1 MIFKATHLTRC
12 ALIAIPFFSILSATW
27 FDDISREIVLPDGS
41 SLACYVTGDQY
52 LRRLHDENDYTI
64 VLNKDDGFYYYA
76 EKNISNEL
84 VPSTYK
90 VESVDPREIG
100 IESGL
105 SLGYDEYLSK
115 KNFYDHNNSG
125 HRPNRDAPSSGEI
138 TQINVFIRFADD
150 PDFPQPRAY
159 YDEVFQTELDEP
171 SLRHYYLD
179 ISHDSLTVNTKH
191 YPGTFTGTNTAYID
205 SYNRAYYE
213 PFTTANTQGYN
224 SDNERSQREHALLAN
239 ALNSISSNI
248 SPSVNVDAND
258 DGFVDAVSFVI
269 YGTPGDWS
277 DLLWPHRWSLYS
289 QDVTINGAQVYDYLF
304 MLSESWYFNVGVLSH
319 EFGHV
324 LGAPDY
330 YHYSS
335 SGAPTPVGGWDLM
348 ASNSNPPQFPSAF
361 TRWKYFNW
369 GELTE
374 ITQSGTYTLNSLH
387 EVNNNAFKIASAN
400 SDSEYFVVEY
410 RKQEGMYDANA
421 VGNRSGL
428 VIYRVNTEAG
438 NGNAQGPPDELYV
451 YRPGGSINSN
461 GNFETAPFSSDYG
474 LTEFNDNSD
483 PACFLYNNGNS
494 ADGGL
499 NIYDISSSD
508 ETISF
513 TVSFGYPELVVIP
526 ENLSFDLQI
535 GESQNQVIEI
545 KNNGDSE
552 TVLNYEA
559 SLVGEIPFNNPQ
571 GGPDQGGYYWSTV
584 SDENEDAVANWID
597 LTDVGIPIVL
607 NHNDYF
613 ANQVIDLPFDFT
625 FFNESYNYVQ
635 VNANGWIG
643 WDSANEQVWL
653 NDELPSTN
661 LPRPAIFGFFDDLN
675 PNNTSGNSNSSG
687 DIYYHSNDERVV
699 VWFDNVVR
707 WNTTDWGEYDFQI
720 IIYPNGSFDINYN
733 TMNGTLN
740 SGTVG
745 YQNQDG
751 SQGTQIVANQQYV
764 SSDMSIMVKAV
775 ESEIPWGTLTS
786 ETNSLVG
793 ILNGQE
799 SNFINLQLATG
810 DLSGGIYTASVN
822 VSSLDADPV
831 SIPVNLN
838 ITDGE
843 IIPQIPILDLSSSI
857 TGIVALPNGID
868 SLFSNVADRYT
879 HLQAPNGDYIQFL
892 IQDEITEEMAVHA
905 RSVLESFLSNIPN
918 SNYGSNKSVV
928 ANSIASS
935 NAIMLLLNDE
945 DEYDNPY
952 LENLF
957 DSGIKGQ
964 DLLSTEIF
972 TEGVVEYNQ
981 SSARNATYEE
991 ILHFIHGYGI
1001 QPAIPWMQTE
1011 LVVAMNQAIENDYY
1025 NPLSD
1030 LPVEDYDEEY
1040 LAMGLEC
1047 YFGLWAHNPNG
1058 DGYSGDNEYA
1068 FNTRQAMELGDP
1080 QLYDLIKDFFGE
1092 SLLYTPFLPDVFEG
1106 TFSISYSPEIL
1117 YTSKSQYLDNV
1128 SLSGALAADILGNDK
1143 DNRLEGN
1150 LATNHFNGGAGD
1162 DLIIGHQGIDRSV
1175 YVGVRDEYILIPSID
1190 ILDSSFQ
1197 IIDLIPNRDG
1207 IDTLYGIE
1215 ELEFNSV
1222 VYSISEMLGQEQKNS
1237 VPDNYLLK
1245 SPYPNP
1251 FNPIT
1256 QINFEVP
1263 EQSFLTISVYN
1274 LNGELIKVLTEKE
1287 YSSGRYQ
1294 LNWNAENQFGQAVS
1308 TGMYFIRLSSGS
1320 FNQTKKILFLK

>member
-1 MIFKATHLTRC
+1 MIYQFLHAVRYVLV
-12 ALIAIPFFSILSATW
+12 AIPFLSYLSATW
-27 FDDISREIVLPDGS
+27 FDEIPREIRLPDGS
-41 SLACYVTGDQY
+41 MLDCYVTGDQY
-52 LRRLHDENDYTI
+52 LRRLHDEDNYTI
-64 VLNKDDGFYYYA
+64 VLNKNDGFYYYA
-76 EKNISNEL
+76 EKNSSNEL
-84 VPSTYK
+84 VPSAFK

-100 IESGL
+100 FEAGL
-105 SLGYDEYLSK
+105 SFGYDEYISK
-115 KNFYDHNNSG
+115 KNFYEDDNSG
-125 HRPNRDAPSSGEI
+125 SRPNRDAPSSGEI
-138 TQINVFIRFADD
+138 SQINVFIRFADD
-150 PDFPQPRAY
+150 PDFPQPRSY

-171 SLRHYYLD
+171 SLKHYFLD
-179 ISHDSLTVNTKH
+179 ISHDSLTVNTEH
-191 YPGTFTGTNTAYID
+191 YPGTFTGSNTAYID

-224 SDNERSQREHALLAN
+224 GDAERSQREHALLAN
-239 ALNSISSNI
+239 ALNAISSNI

-258 DGFVDAVSFVI
+258 DGFVDAVSFVV

-277 DLLWPHRWSLYS
+277 DLLWPHRWNLYS

-304 MLSESWYFNVGVLSH
+304 MLSESWYFNVGVLCH

-374 ITQSGTYTLNSLH
+374 ITQSGRYTLNSLH
-387 EVNNNAFKIASAN
+387 EVENNAFKIASAN

-461 GNFETAPFSSDYG
+461 GSFETAPFSSDYG

-513 TVSFGYPELVVIP
+513 TVSFGYPELVVFP
-526 ENLSFDLQI
+526 ENLSFDLQL
-535 GESQNQVIEI
+535 GQSQSQVIEI
-545 KNNGDSE
+545 INNGDFE

-559 SLVGEIPFNNPQ
+559 SLVGEVPFNNPQ

-584 SDENEDAVANWID
+584 SNEDEDSTSNWVD
-597 LTDVGIPIVL
+597 LTGLGIPLSL

-613 ANQVIDLPFDFT
+613 ASQTIDLPFDFT
-625 FFNESYNYVQ
+625 FFNEPYDYVQ

-653 NDELPSTN
+653 NDELPSSS
-661 LPRPAIFGFFDDLN
+661 LPMPAIFGFFDDLN
-675 PNNTSGNSNSSG
+675 PNNTNGNSNSAG
-687 DIYYHSNDERVV
+687 DIYYHSNDERVII
-699 VWFDNVVR
+699 WFNNVVR

-720 IIYPNGSFDINYN
+720 ILYPNGSFDINYK

-751 SQGTQIVANQQYV
+751 SQGTQIVANQQYI
-764 SSDMSIMVKAV
+764 SSDMSVMVKAV
-775 ESEIPWGTLTS
+775 EDEIPWGVLTS
-786 ETNSLVG
+786 ETNSLIG

-799 SNFINLQLATG
+799 SNFINLQLVTD
-810 DLSGGIYTASVN
+810 DLSEGTYTASVN
-822 VSSLDADPV
+822 VTSLDADPV
-831 SIPVNLN
+831 SVPVTLN
-838 ITDGE
+838 IIDGV
-843 IIPQIPILDLSSSI
+843 IIPQLPVLDISSSN
-857 TGIVALPNGID
+857 TGIVDLPNDID
-868 SLFSNVADRYT
+868 SIFLNVASRYT
-879 HLQAPNGDYIQFL
+879 HVQTPNGDYIQFL
-892 IQDEITEEMAVHA
+892 IQDQITEEMVVHV

-918 SNYGSNKSVV
+918 SNYGSNKSSV

-935 NAIMLLLNDE
+935 NAIMFLLNDE
-945 DEYDNPY
+945 DEYESPY
-952 LENLF
+952 LVALF

-972 TEGVVEYNQ
+972 PEGVVEYNQ
-981 SSARNATYEE
+981 NSARNATYEE
-991 ILHFIHGYGI
+991 ILHFVHGYGI

-1011 LVVAMNQAIENDYY
+1011 LLALMNQAIENDYY

-1030 LPVEDYDEEY
+1030 LPVDDYDEEY

-1047 YFGLWAHNPNG
+1047 YFGLWAHNPNN

-1068 FNTRQAMELGDP
+1068 FNTRRAMELGDP
-1080 QLYDLIKDFFGE
+1080 QLYELIKDFFGE
-1092 SLLYTPFLPDVFEG
+1092 TLLYTPLLPVDFEG
-1106 TFSISYSPEIL
+1106 TFSISYSPEIP
-1117 YTSKSQYLDNV
+1117 YTHKSQYLNNV
-1128 SLSGALAADILGNDK
+1128 SLSGILSADVLGNDK

-1150 LATNHFNGGAGD
+1150 SATNYFNGRLGD
-1162 DLIIGHQGIDRSV
+1162 DIIIGYQGIDRSI
-1175 YVGVRDEYILIPSID
+1175 YSGIRDEYMLIPSGA

-1222 VYSISEMLGQEQKNS
+1222 VYSISEMLEQEKENFFP
-1237 VPDNYLLK
+1237 VNYLLK

-1251 FNPIT
+1251 FNPVT

-1263 EQSFLTISVYN
+1263 KQSFLTVSVYN
-1274 LNGELIKVLTEKE
+1274 LNGELVDVLTEKE
-1287 YSSGRYQ
+1287 YSPGRYQ
-1294 LNWNAENQFGQAVS
+1294 LNWNAENQLGQFVS
-1308 TGMYFIRLSSGS
+1308 TGMYIIRLSSGS

>member
-1 MIFKATHLTRC
+1 MIYQFLHAVRYVLV
-12 ALIAIPFFSILSATW
+12 AIPFLSYLSATW
-27 FDDISREIVLPDGS
+27 FDEIPREIRLPDGS
-41 SLACYVTGDQY
+41 MLDCYVTGDQY
-52 LRRLHDENDYTI
+52 LRRLHDEDNYTI
-64 VLNKDDGFYYYA
+64 VLNKNDGFYYYA
-76 EKNISNEL
+76 EKNSSNEL
-84 VPSTYK
+84 VPSAFK
-90 VESVDPREIG
+90 VGSVDPEEIG
-100 IESGL
+100 FEAGL
-105 SLGYDEYLSK
+105 SFGYDEYISK
-115 KNFYDHNNSG
+115 KNFYEDDNSG
-125 HRPNRDAPSSGEI
+125 SRPNRDAPSSGEI
-138 TQINVFIRFADD
+138 SQINVFIRFADD
-150 PDFPQPRAY
+150 PDFPQPRSY

-171 SLRHYYLD
+171 SLKHYFLD
-179 ISHDSLTVNTKH
+179 ISHDSLTVNTEH
-191 YPGTFTGTNTAYID
+191 YPGTFTGSNTAYID

-224 SDNERSQREHALLAN
+224 GDAERSQREHALLAN
-239 ALNSISSNI
+239 ALNAISSNI

-277 DLLWPHRWSLYS
+277 DLLWPHRWNLYS
-289 QDVTINGAQVYDYLF
+289 QDVTINDAQVYDYLF
-304 MLSESWYFNVGVLSH
+304 MLSESWYFNVGVLCH

-374 ITQSGTYTLNSLH
+374 ITQSGRYTLNSLH
-387 EVNNNAFKIASAN
+387 EVENNAFKIASAN

-461 GNFETAPFSSDYG
+461 GSFETAPFSSDYG

-513 TVSFGYPELVVIP
+513 TVSFGYPELVVLP
-526 ENLSFDLQI
+526 ENLSFDLQL
-535 GESQNQVIEI
+535 GQSQSQVIEI
-545 KNNGDSE
+545 INNGDFE

-559 SLVGEIPFNNPQ
+559 SLVGEVPFNNPQ

-584 SDENEDAVANWID
+584 SNEDEDSTSNWVD
-597 LTDVGIPIVL
+597 LTDLGIPLSL

-613 ANQVIDLPFDFT
+613 ASQTIDLPFDFT
-625 FFNESYNYVQ
+625 FFNEPYDYVQ

-653 NDELPSTN
+653 NDELPSSS
-661 LPRPAIFGFFDDLN
+661 LPMPAIFGFFDDLN
-675 PNNTSGNSNSSG
+675 PNNTNGNSNSAG
-687 DIYYHSNDERVV
+687 DIYYHSNDERVII
-699 VWFDNVVR
+699 WFNNVVR

-720 IIYPNGSFDINYN
+720 ILYPNGSFDINYK

-751 SQGTQIVANQQYV
+751 SQGTQIVANQQYI
-764 SSDMSIMVKAV
+764 SSDMSVMVKAV
-775 ESEIPWGTLTS
+775 EDEIPWGVLTS
-786 ETNSLVG
+786 ETNSLIG

-799 SNFINLQLATG
+799 SNFINLQLVTD
-810 DLSGGIYTASVN
+810 DLSEGTYTASVN
-822 VSSLDADPV
+822 VTSLDADPV
-831 SIPVNLN
+831 SVPVTLN
-838 ITDGE
+838 IIDGV
-843 IIPQIPILDLSSSI
+843 IIPQLPVLDISSSN
-857 TGIVALPNGID
+857 TGIVDLPNDID
-868 SLFSNVADRYT
+868 SIFLNVASRYT
-879 HLQAPNGDYIQFL
+879 HVQTPNGDYIQFL
-892 IQDEITEEMAVHA
+892 IQDQITEEMVVHV

-918 SNYGSNKSVV
+918 SNYGSNKSSV

-935 NAIMLLLNDE
+935 NAIMFLLNDE
-945 DEYDNPY
+945 DEYESPY
-952 LENLF
+952 LVALF

-972 TEGVVEYNQ
+972 PEGVVEYNQ
-981 SSARNATYEE
+981 NSARNATYEE
-991 ILHFIHGYGI
+991 ILHFVHGYGI

-1011 LVVAMNQAIENDYY
+1011 LLALMNQAIENDYY

-1030 LPVEDYDEEY
+1030 LPVDDYDEEY

-1047 YFGLWAHNPNG
+1047 YFGLWAHNPNN

-1068 FNTRQAMELGDP
+1068 FNTRRAMELGDP
-1080 QLYDLIKDFFGE
+1080 QLYELIKDFFGE
-1092 SLLYTPFLPDVFEG
+1092 TLLYTPLLPVDFEG
-1106 TFSISYSPEIL
+1106 TFSISYSPEIP
-1117 YTSKSQYLDNV
+1117 YTHKSQYLNNV
-1128 SLSGALAADILGNDK
+1128 SLSGTLSADVLGNDK

-1150 LATNHFNGGAGD
+1150 SATNYFNGRLGD
-1162 DLIIGHQGIDRSV
+1162 DIIIGYQGIDRSI
-1175 YVGVRDEYILIPSID
+1175 YSGIRDEYMLIPSGA

-1222 VYSISEMLGQEQKNS
+1222 VYSISEMLEQEKENFFP
-1237 VPDNYLLK
+1237 VNYLLK

-1251 FNPIT
+1251 FNPVT

-1263 EQSFLTISVYN
+1263 KQSFLTVSVYN
-1274 LNGELIKVLTEKE
+1274 LNGELVDVLTEEE
-1287 YSSGRYQ
+1287 YSPGRYQ
-1294 LNWNAENQFGQAVS
+1294 LNWNAENQLGQFVS
-1308 TGMYFIRLSSGS
+1308 TGMYIIRLSSGS